1 MADSKTVAKLD
12 SKLMEDEVVPRDY
25 QKDYSIVHDMLNSYM
40 RRHGGKLS
48 EENFNVG
55 DRKLRDYL
63 MILSK
68 KGASQEK
75 LTAYL
80 RVGLA
85 HLSFDYIASMNPGLG
100 PSQLTTRSLQSFK
113 HRKFHKS
120 YFKVSPTKEKKRIS
134 LKK

>member
-1 MADSKTVAKLD
+1 MI
-12 SKLMEDEVVPRDY
+12 EDEVVPKTYSRDY
-25 QKDYSIVHDMLNSYM
+25 RTVHDMLNSHM

-48 EENFNVG
+48 DENFQIG
-55 DRKLRDYL
+55 ERKLRNWL

-85 HLSFDYIASMNPGLG
+85 HLSFDYIASQNPELG
-100 PSQLTTRSLQSFK
+100 SVDMLTRALQSFK
-113 HRKFHKS
+113 HRNFHRS
-120 YFKVSPTKEKKRIS
+120 YFKRSPSKERRRIS
-134 LKK
+134 IERR